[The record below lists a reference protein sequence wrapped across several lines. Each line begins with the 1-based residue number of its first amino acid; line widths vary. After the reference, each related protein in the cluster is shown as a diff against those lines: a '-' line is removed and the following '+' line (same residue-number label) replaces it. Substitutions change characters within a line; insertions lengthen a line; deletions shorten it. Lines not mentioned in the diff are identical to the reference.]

1 MQIGD
6 TATPHPACIVISG
19 PSSGRRLFKE
29 AQRKKKRV
37 EEKKL
42 IFVFLVAG
50 TDAIFVTSQARACTE
65 KINTQ

>member
-1 MQIGD
+1 MHCHFR
-6 TATPHPACIVISG
+6 PLL
-19 PSSGRRLFKE
+19 GRRLFKE

-37 EEKKL
+37 EQEKKL